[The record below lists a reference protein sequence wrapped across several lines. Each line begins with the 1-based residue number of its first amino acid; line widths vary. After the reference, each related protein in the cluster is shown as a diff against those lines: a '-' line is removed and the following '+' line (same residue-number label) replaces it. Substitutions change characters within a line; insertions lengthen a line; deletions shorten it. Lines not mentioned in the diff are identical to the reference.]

1 MELSQTLAQEIVER
15 AMRILPG
22 NVNVMDASGLI
33 IGSGDPTR
41 LFTRHAG
48 ARQVIAEGRAVALDA
63 TAAARLSGAQAG
75 INLPLYRQGEL
86 IGVLGVTGED
96 AEQLRLPAEL
106 LRLTA
111 EMLIEQAAGQSPAT
125 TRMTIPLLRQLLAPG
140 AAVELG
146 RHANLLGLQ
155 PELPRDVLL
164 LEFAAPTPGFG
175 DWAQQRVAH
184 SWCLPR
190 EEGQWLWYRPDA
202 HAPEALLDELSGQGW
217 SLARSAWIPQA
228 RPWAGLMETT
238 QRALALLAV
247 AKRLRPDLDRVA
259 LDDLALPTW
268 LEGQAEP
275 AQGTWLLEPLQRL
288 CRADRD
294 GQLLATLRSWF
305 AEDASAQAC
314 AEALG
319 LHRNGLRHRLER
331 IQALT
336 GRDPRRFADAA
347 ELYCAL
353 LLMDRDWAN
362 AQS

>member
-33 IGSGDPTR
+33 IGSGDPAR

-48 ARQVIAEGRAVALDA
+48 ARQVIAEGRALALDA
-63 TAAARLSGAQAG
+63 TAAARLAGAQPG

-86 IGVLGVTGED
+86 VGVLGVTGAD

-111 EMLIEQAAGQSPAT
+111 EMLIEQATGQAPAT
-125 TRMTIPLLRQLLAPG
+125 TCMTVPLLRQLLAPG
-140 AAVELG
+140 AAPELG

-155 PELPRDVLL
+155 PALPRDVLL
-164 LEFAAPTPGFG
+164 LEFTAPAPGFG
-175 DWAQQRVAH
+175 DWAQQRVTH

-190 EEGQWLWYRPDA
+190 EEGQWLWYRPGA
-202 HAPEALLDELSGQGW
+202 KAPEALLEELPGQGW
-217 SLARSAWIPQA
+217 SLGRSAWIPA
-228 RPWAGLMETT
+228 PRPWTGLAETT
-238 QRALALLAV
+238 QRAVDLLAV
-247 AKRLRPDLDRVA
+247 ARRLRPDLVRVA

-268 LEGQAEP
+268 LQGQAECLP
-275 AQGTWLLEPLQRL
+275 ATWLLEPLQRL
-288 CRADRD
+288 RQADRD
-294 GQLLATLRSWF
+294 GQLLATLRNWF
-305 AEDASAQAC
+305 AQDASPQAC

-319 LHRNGLRHRLER
+319 LHRNGLRHRLDR
-331 IQALT
+331 IQRLT
-336 GRDPRRFADAA
+336 GRDPRRFTEAA

-353 LLMDRDWAN
+353 LMLDQHWAN
-362 AQS
+362 SRS

>member
-22 NVNVMDASGLI
+22 NVNVMDGAGLI
-33 IGSGDPTR
+33 IGSGDPAR

-63 TAAARLSGAQAG
+63 AAAARLPGAQAG

-86 IGVLGVTGED
+86 VGVLGVTGED
-96 AEQLRLPAEL
+96 AERLRLPAEL

-111 EMLIEQAAGQSPAT
+111 EMLIEQAAGQSPVA
-125 TRMTIPLLRQLLAPG
+125 TRMTAPLLRQLLVPG
-140 AAVELG
+140 AAPELG
-146 RHANLLGLQ
+146 RHANLLGLK

-164 LEFAAPTPGFG
+164 LEFVAAAPSFG
-175 DWAQQRVAH
+175 DWAQQRVAD

-190 EEGQWLWYRPDA
+190 EEGQWLWYRPGA
-202 HAPEALLDELSGQGW
+202 QAPEALLDELPGQGW

-228 RPWAGLMETT
+228 RPWIGLAETT
-238 QRALALLAV
+238 ALAVDLRAV
-247 AKRLRPDLDRVA
+247 AARLRPDLTRAA

-268 LEGQAEP
+268 LQGQAEHSEN
-275 AQGTWLLEPLQRL
+275 AWLLEPLLRL
-288 CRADRD
+288 RQADRD

-305 AEDASAQAC
+305 AQDASPQAC

-336 GRDPRRFADAA
+336 GRDPRHFTEAA

-353 LLMDRDWAN
+353 LLMDCGWAHS
-362 AQS
+362 QS

>member
-33 IGSGDPTR
+33 IGSGDPAR

-63 TAAARLSGAQAG
+63 VAAARLAGAQAG
-75 INLPLYRQGEL
+75 INLPLYRAGEL
-86 IGVLGVTGED
+86 VGVLGVSGED
-96 AEQLRLPAEL
+96 AEHLRLPAEL

-111 EMLIEQAAGQSPAT
+111 EMLIEQASGQPPVTS
-125 TRMTIPLLRQLLAPG
+125 RMTAPLLRQLLAPG
-140 AAVELG
+140 AASEVG
-146 RHANLLGLQ
+146 RHASLLGLR

-164 LEFAAPTPGFG
+164 LEFAVPAPGFG
-175 DWAQQRVAH
+175 DWAQQRLTH

-190 EEGQWLWYRPDA
+190 EEGQWLWYRPGA
-202 HAPEALLDELSGQGW
+202 EAPEALLGELPGQGW
-217 SLARSAWIPQA
+217 SLRRSAWIPEA
-228 RPWAGLMETT
+228 RSWSGLAETT
-238 QRALALLAV
+238 QRALDLLAV
-247 AKRLRPDLDRVA
+247 AGRLRPDLVQVA
-259 LDDLALPTW
+259 QDDLALPTW
-268 LEGQAEP
+268 LQGQAERSH
-275 AQGTWLLEPLQRL
+275 GTWLLEPLLRL
-288 CRADRD
+288 RQADRD

-305 AEDASAQAC
+305 AQDASPQAC

-336 GRDPRRFADAA
+336 GRDPRRFAEAA

-353 LLMDRDWAN
+353 LLLDQDWAIS
-362 AQS
+362 QS

>member
-22 NVNVMDASGLI
+22 NVNVMDAAGLI
-33 IGSGDPTR
+33 IGSGDPAR

-48 ARQVIAEGRAVALDA
+48 ARQVIAEGRAVALDIV
-63 TAAARLSGAQAG
+63 AAARLPGAQAG

-86 IGVLGVTGED
+86 VGVLGVTGAD

-111 EMLIEQAAGQSPAT
+111 EMLIEQAAGRSPEAAL
-125 TRMTIPLLRQLLAPG
+125 MTAPLLRQLLAPG
-140 AAVELG
+140 AAPELG
-146 RHANLLGLQ
+146 RHANVLGLR

-164 LEFAAPTPGFG
+164 LEFATPAPTFS
-175 DWAQQRVAH
+175 DWAQRRIAD

-190 EEGQWLWYRPDA
+190 EERQWLWYRPGVV
-202 HAPEALLDELSGQGW
+202 APQPMLDELAAQGW
-217 SLARSAWIPQA
+217 SIARSAWVPQA
-228 RPWAGLMETT
+228 QPWSDLAETT
-238 QRALALLAV
+238 HWALELL
-247 AKRLRPDLDRVA
+247 RVA
-259 LDDLALPTW
+259 RRMRPEVPHVSLPDLALPTW
-268 LEGQAEP
+268 LQGQAGHLES
-275 AQGTWLLEPLQRL
+275 AWLLEPLERL
-288 CRADRD
+288 RQADRD

-305 AEDASAQAC
+305 AEDASPQAC
-314 AEALG
+314 AAALG

-347 ELYCAL
+347 ELYCAML
-353 LLMDRDWAN
+353 LLNADWAN
-362 AQS
+362 SQS

>member
-33 IGSGDPTR
+33 IGSGDPAR
-41 LFTRHAG
+41 LFSHHAG

-63 TAAARLSGAQAG
+63 SAALELAGAQAG
-75 INLPLYRQGEL
+75 INLPLYHQGEL
-86 IGVLGVTGED
+86 VGVLGVSGED

-111 EMLIEQAAGQSPAT
+111 EMLIEQAAGQPPAT
-125 TRMTIPLLRQLLAPG
+125 ARMTTPLLRQLLAPG
-140 AAVELG
+140 AAPELG
-146 RHANLLGLQ
+146 RHATLLGLK
-155 PELPRDVLL
+155 PVLPRDVLL
-164 LEFAAPTPGFG
+164 LEFAVPAPGFG
-175 DWAQQRVAH
+175 DWAQQRSVH
-184 SWCLPR
+184 SWCLPH
-190 EEGQWLWYRPDA
+190 EERQWLWYRPGA
-202 HAPEALLDELSGQGW
+202 QAPEALLEELPGQGW
-217 SLARSAWIPQA
+217 SLQRSAWIPEP
-228 RPWAGLMETT
+228 RPWTGLAETT
-238 QRALALLAV
+238 RRALDLLAV
-247 AKRLRPDLDRVA
+247 ARRLLPDLIRVT

-268 LEGQAEP
+268 LQGQAEC
-275 AQGTWLLEPLQRL
+275 ARGAWLLEPLARL
-288 CRADRD
+288 RRADRD

-305 AEDASAQAC
+305 AEDASPQAC

-353 LLMDRDWAN
+353 LLWDQDWAN
-362 AQS
+362 SQS